1 MVEISLMPK
10 PDREQFE
17 RLLGP
22 VHEAAFR
29 FCLRLCTTRA
39 DAEDLYH
46 DAILAAWRGL
56 NGLKDAERFG
66 PWFFQIIVNTFRNR
80 TRRQRWSKIP
90 SWGRQWL
97 PWSSA
102 DEQLVNAP
110 SLSVDPRGRL
120 DARRWLAI
128 GLSALSA
135 DDRSLIVL
143 FELEERSVADL
154 ARIWNCPEGTIKS
167 RLARA
172 RAKMRDAIMQKR
184 RDPQTGPLRKS
195 EVNYGLHPNPQASE

>member
-1 MVEISLMPK
+1 MSM

-46 DAILAAWRGL
+46 DAILAAWKGL
-56 NGLKDAERFG
+56 DGLKDAGRFG

-80 TRRQRWSKIP
+80 TRRQRWSKLP
-90 SWGRQWL
+90 LWGRQWL
-97 PWSSA
+97 PWTGNDDPPEA
-102 DEQLVNAP
+102 AP
-110 SLSVDPRGRL
+110 PPSVDPRGHL
-120 DARRWLAI
+120 DARRWLQVGWA
-128 GLSALSA
+128 ALSP
-135 DDRSLIVL
+135 DDRSLVAL
-143 FELEERSVADL
+143 FELEGHTVAEL

-172 RAKMRDAIMQKR
+172 RVRMRDAIMQKR
-184 RDPQTGPLRKS
+184 AVPEAGTARRS
-195 EVNYGLHPNPQASE
+195 EVDYGLHPDPQPTE

>member
-1 MVEISLMPK
+1 MVEISHMPK

-46 DAILAAWRGL
+46 DAILAAWQGL
-56 NGLKDAERFG
+56 SGLKDPERFG
-66 PWFFQIIVNTFRNR
+66 PWFFQIVINTFRNR
-80 TRRQRWSKIP
+80 SRRQRW
-90 SWGRQWL
+90 RHWL
-97 PWSSA
+97 PWVDDA
-102 DEQLVNAP
+102 EQLINAP
-110 SLSVDPRGRL
+110 SLSIDPRGRL
-120 DARRWLAI
+120 DARRWLAV
-128 GLSALSA
+128 GFDALSA

-143 FELEERSVADL
+143 FELEEHSVAEL
-154 ARIWNCPEGTIKS
+154 ARVWNCPEGTIKS

-172 RAKMRDAIMQKR
+172 RTKMRDAIMQKR
-184 RDPQTGPLRKS
+184 AGSVVEPTSKP
-195 EVNYGLHPNPQASE
+195 EVDYGLHPNPQPSE

>member
-1 MVEISLMPK
+1 MVEISHMPK

-56 NGLKDAERFG
+56 SGLKDAERFG
-66 PWFFQIIVNTFRNR
+66 PWFFQIIINTFRNR
-80 TRRQRWSKIP
+80 ERRRKW
-90 SWGRQWL
+90 RQWL
-97 PWSSA
+97 PWVGD
-102 DEQLVNAP
+102 DEQLINAP

-120 DARRWLAI
+120 DARRWLAV

-143 FELEERSVADL
+143 FELEERSVAEL

-172 RAKMRDAIMQKR
+172 RTKMRDAIMQKR
-184 RDPQTGPLRKS
+184 SGSASEPARKS

>member
-1 MVEISLMPK
+1 MSK
-10 PDREQFE
+10 PDRDQFE

-56 NGLKDAERFG
+56 GGLRDESRFG
-66 PWFFQIIVNTFRNR
+66 PWFFQIIVNAFRNR
-80 TRRQRWSKIP
+80 TRRQRWSKLP
-90 SWGRQWL
+90 SRGRQWL
-97 PWSSA
+97 PWKDD
-102 DEQLVNAP
+102 DEPTLPAREI
-110 SLSVDPRGRL
+110 SVDPRGRL
-120 DARRWLAI
+120 DARRWLSV
-128 GLSALSA
+128 GMSALTA
-135 DDRSLIVL
+135 DDRSLVTL
-143 FELEERSVADL
+143 FELEGHTVAEL

-172 RAKMRDAIMQKR
+172 RSRMRDAIMQQRAVAPQAAER
-184 RDPQTGPLRKS
+184 RS
-195 EVNYGLHPNPQASE
+195 EVDYGLHPNPQPTE